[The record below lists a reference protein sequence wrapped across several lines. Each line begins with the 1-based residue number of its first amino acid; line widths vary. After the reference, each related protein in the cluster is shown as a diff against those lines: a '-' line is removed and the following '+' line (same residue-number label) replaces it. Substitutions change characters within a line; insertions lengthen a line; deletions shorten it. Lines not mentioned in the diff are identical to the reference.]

1 MICVIYICILLK
13 SIRIMEF
20 DDVVD
25 DFETTTFIW
34 LLELRYDSGSYYF
47 SNLPNRQMQ
56 DIKNGMVDRAA
67 DGLSIEVWYKN
78 QWGERFAGRNIDEDI
93 VDRICSY
100 IIRWSIEGS
109 PTSKEGYWVSNS
121 RRERYLDSLPLY
133 IDKPFHPHPDINSN
147 WTFSLIGLN
156 TSMNINLTYFR
167 LIHIL
172 NNIIKPNLEAYCRM
186 SLLQIKQND
195 YLSKDRRRSIQVSY
209 KDVYHTEYKYP
220 NITREI
226 YDQCIAFLSS

>member
-1 MICVIYICILLK
+1 
-13 SIRIMEF
+13 MEF

-100 IIRWSIEGS
+100 IIRWSIEGLS
-109 PTSKEGYWVSNS
+109 
-121 RRERYLDSLPLY
+121 
-133 IDKPFHPHPDINSN
+133 
-147 WTFSLIGLN
+147 
-156 TSMNINLTYFR
+156 
-167 LIHIL
+167 LIHI
-172 NNIIKPNLEAYCRM
+172 
-186 SLLQIKQND
+186 
-195 YLSKDRRRSIQVSY
+195 
-209 KDVYHTEYKYP
+209 
-220 NITREI
+220 
-226 YDQCIAFLSS
+226 